1 MLYRLNIGIVII
13 CIISRLLKIMTRQKK
28 IIFASVVISAIVSFG
43 MVQTQIFAEETD
55 EIKYTKASEIAIHTV
70 FTFRQAVETSDSFQ
84 VFKQVSGF
92 DRESESPSFKLEG
105 IMDYNRA
112 HLYEA
117 ADVTFQR
124 GDDTQHNYGQF
135 DVDVYL
141 QQGNLTLRHFQYED
155 CNISDYKVDTLFDKE
170 EGWNSNKG
178 FATID
183 IFEFECSG
191 YKPNNPVMELL
202 KSTYDV
208 KGQSSLDL
216 RNTQTW
222 SDVYK

>member
-1 MLYRLNIGIVII
+1 MI
-13 CIISRLLKIMTRQKK
+13 
-28 IIFASVVISAIVSFG
+28 SFG

-55 EIKYTKASEIAIHTV
+55 EIKYTKASEIAVHTV

-84 VFKQVSGF
+84 VFKQTSGF
-92 DRESESPSFKLEG
+92 DRKSESPNFKLEG

-112 HLYEA
+112 YLYEA

-124 GDDTQHNYGQF
+124 GSSDSQHNYGQF
-135 DVDVYL
+135 DVDVSL
-141 QQGNLTLRHFQYED
+141 QQGNMTLRHFHYED
-155 CNISDYKVDTLFDKE
+155 CRIEDYKVDTLFDKE

-202 KSTYDV
+202 KTTYDV
-208 KGQSSLDL
+208 NGQSSLDL
-216 RNTQTW
+216 KNTQTW
-222 SDVYK
+222 TDIYK